1 MPKTCFAKIY
11 NFDSDV
17 NFYFNNQML
26 IFTIFQVNRALTPT
40 ENILMV
46 PATWPMMGVT
56 VATAIMD
63 SQDVLWWC
71 VHQAHQVVT
80 HNGYL

>member
-63 SQDVLWWC
+63 SQDVL
-71 VHQAHQVVT
+71 
-80 HNGYL
+80 